1 MRKIH
6 GSFAFGTSAQ
16 SATLIGGDWSESLID
31 LRPAEAYPRGGGV
44 SRLVPVPA
52 GPWRVRAIGSAQ
64 VSADHA
70 GHAEHPSLHAPGS
83 LLHPPDP
90 GASKAAKWVSG
101 SLRPPPE
108 SAR

>member
-1 MRKIH
+1 MAGGRVRKIH

-52 GPWRVRAIGSAQ
+52 GP
-64 VSADHA
+64 
-70 GHAEHPSLHAPGS
+70 
-83 LLHPPDP
+83 
-90 GASKAAKWVSG
+90 
-101 SLRPPPE
+101 
-108 SAR
+108 